1 MTTATINAT
10 IAAPAI
16 AVVRTIGAMVEML
29 KESKGGNVL
38 VVSYR
43 TNMLGKGKLRAAAK
57 AAFPNGIWREATKA
71 VQIGYSYEKK
81 MENRGDEAANNGKT
95 WQQAVLNSDGGIS
108 ALTTHKTKGGYYLRY
123 EPLTDKQKACG
134 FGAADTSRFIDDDGN
149 EIDAEKVK
157 PFYFDRKAT
166 TVQHRTLTIT
176 NAFRMKYN
184 GTTYEIN
191 RSA

>member
-1 MTTATINAT
+1 MPITAKENRAMTTATINAT

-95 WQQAVLNSDGGIS
+95 WQQAVLN
-108 ALTTHKTKGGYYLRY
+108 
-123 EPLTDKQKACG
+123 
-134 FGAADTSRFIDDDGN
+134 
-149 EIDAEKVK
+149 
-157 PFYFDRKAT
+157 
-166 TVQHRTLTIT
+166 
-176 NAFRMKYN
+176 
-184 GTTYEIN
+184 
-191 RSA
+191 